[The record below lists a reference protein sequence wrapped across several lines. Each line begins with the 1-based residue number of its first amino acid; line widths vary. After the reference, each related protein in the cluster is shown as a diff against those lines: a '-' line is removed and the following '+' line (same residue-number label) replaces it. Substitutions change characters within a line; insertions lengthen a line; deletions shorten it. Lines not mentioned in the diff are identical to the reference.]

1 MSNLSNR
8 EKYLIIAIGILAVI
22 YVYYSF
28 FLSPVMNKI
37 KVEKSKVDAYNTQ
50 LKNINVMK
58 TDNKKL
64 SNELDTLKE
73 KNNQNSMALPNFERN
88 PEIAY
93 KLKAMADANK
103 VSIVNVNLSQP
114 TAYSQNSSNTSN
126 SNTNN
131 SQNNNTNTSS
141 NATVTAKPGSLLS
154 IPVNLS
160 VNGDY
165 SGIVNFISS
174 IEKDE
179 RISIINSI
187 NLGSQ
192 TAGAN
197 GGSLNSA
204 SNSITANITLDY
216 FYIAPSAKDKVEYD
230 FNKGSYGKDNPFK

>member
-50 LKNINVMK
+50 FKNINVMK

-64 SNELDTLKE
+64 STELDTLKE

-93 KLKAMADANK
+93 KLKAIGDTNK
-103 VSIVNVNLSQP
+103 VNISNINLSQP
-114 TAYSQNSSNTSN
+114 TAYSQTSSNVPSN
-126 SNTNN
+126 NTNN
-131 SQNNNTNTSS
+131 SQQNNASSSS
-141 NATVTAKPGSLLS
+141 NVVTAKPGSLLS

-165 SGIVNFISS
+165 DGIVNFISS

-179 RISIINSI
+179 RLSVINSI
-187 NLGSQ
+187 NLSSQGTSGS
-192 TAGAN
+192 
-197 GGSLNSA
+197 SNSG
-204 SNSITANITLDY
+204 SNSITATIMLDY
-216 FYIAPSAKDKVEYD
+216 FYIVPSEKDKVEYD
-230 FNKGSYGKDNPFK
+230 FNKGNYGKDNPFR